1 MKNGKMILVNT
12 CLTIIISIIW
22 CMIATSCGDDS
33 SNSPEASSNRYGEI
47 KEIGYIV
54 GGTNIYSFKDPNT
67 NKVYILVRNGNDSIS
82 ICPAKGY
89 DE

>member
-1 MKNGKMILVNT
+1 MKNGKMILVNI
-12 CLTIIISIIW
+12 CLMIIISIIW
-22 CMIATSCGDDS
+22 CTIATSCGDS
-33 SNSPEASSNRYGEI
+33 SNSSEAASNTYGEI